1 MPNLPSITVT
11 DAQLAKC
18 IDAFTDAA
26 GYKAWL
32 KQARRAA
39 WTRNI
44 TLAAELPAPDPV
56 EP

>member
-44 TLAAELPAPDPV
+44 TLAAELPAPDPAAT
-56 EP
+56 